1 MSRLLSV
8 PLPWVQGSV
17 SSAVGPVVSVL
28 CRGSR
33 GQCPLPWI
41 QGSVSSAVDP
51 GVSVQGSVSSAVGP
65 GVSVLC
71 RGFRGQYPLPW
82 VQGQWEYLTKENP
95 GFCGF
100 LSLSKA
106 YIKFTPAY
114 QDEAIFSQCL
124 EADRSITLT
133 MEIQE
138 PLGFINILNG
148 HMQIVA

>member
-1 MSRLLSV
+1 MGPGVSVLCRGSSGQCPLPWVQGSVSSAVDPGVSVLCRGSRGQCPGVSFLCRGSRGQC

-17 SSAVGPVVSVL
+17 SSAVGP
-28 CRGSR
+28 
-33 GQCPLPWI
+33 
-41 QGSVSSAVDP
+41 
-51 GVSVQGSVSSAVGP
+51 GVSESIWLKKTQV
-65 GVSVLC
+65 
-71 RGFRGQYPLPW
+71 
-82 VQGQWEYLTKENP
+82 
-95 GFCGF
+95 FCGF